1 MPRNFRIYE
10 MKFILLILSL
20 LTAFSQVSAQEINHT
35 SDFRDIEGDHY
46 FRFNYDNDY
55 FSSSDENYTQGYNI
69 EFVAPALI
77 KNPINYILF
86 NNQDWD
92 KKYVLSVEHIGFTP
106 NKIGRPEIQYGDRP
120 FASAIMLKSF
130 IISTDTCS
138 RSRIS
143 TSLSLG
149 AIGPIAFGKEM
160 QTVIHRA
167 IDGTIP
173 QGWKNQISNNP
184 VLNYNL
190 SHEKQILL
198 INNLFELQTYA
209 CANLGTLFTSA
220 SAGFTTLLGQ
230 FNSILNGNDRL
241 KKFDFYIYSQ
251 PVVNLI
257 GFDATLQGGMFSVSP
272 YTIEGDAVK
281 RITFQY
287 NFGLVI
293 KSKELYLEYSR
304 TYLTPEFNNG
314 PTAGW
319 GGLRIG
325 AKF

>member
-20 LTAFSQVSAQEINHT
+20 LTTFSQVSAQKINHT
-35 SDFRDIEGDHY
+35 SAFRDTEGDHY

-77 KNPINYILF
+77 KNPINHILF
-86 NNQDWD
+86 KNPDWAN
-92 KKYVLSVEHIGFTP
+92 KYGLSIEHIGYTP
-106 NKIGRPEIQYGDRP
+106 NKIGRSEIQYGDRP

-130 IISTDTCS
+130 IISTDTSS

-149 AIGPIAFGKEM
+149 VIGPLAFGKEM
-160 QTVIHRA
+160 QTAIHRA

-173 QGWKNQISNNP
+173 QGWNNQISNDV
-184 VLNYNL
+184 VLNYQL
-190 SHEKQILL
+190 SHEKQMLMID
-198 INNLFELQTYA
+198 NLFELQTYA
-209 CANLGTLFTSA
+209 SANLGTLFTSA
-220 SAGFTTLLGQ
+220 SVGITTLLGQ
-230 FNSILNGNDRL
+230 FNSILNGNGRS
-241 KKFDFYIYSQ
+241 KKFDFYLYSQ
-251 PVVNLI
+251 PVIYFI
-257 GFDATLQGGMFSVSP
+257 GYDATLQGGLFGDSP
-272 YTIEGDAVK
+272 YTIKGDAIK

-293 KSKELYLEYSR
+293 KSKKLYLEYSR
-304 TYLTPEFNNG
+304 TYITPEFNNG

-319 GGLRIG
+319 GGIRIG
-325 AKF
+325 AKL